1 MEKEQIQKIIEKYR
15 RKSMQFRRYSD
26 EKCAFFE
33 RVADDIEDNIHIF
46 IDNFYE
52 TEDDILEDVKESFTE
67 VDDFFDDENP
77 IDNLF

>member
-15 RKSMQFRRYSD
+15 RKSTQFRRYSD